1 MKISDLI
8 ADSPMTSL
16 QVRVVIVSIILVV
29 LDGYD
34 IALAAFAAP
43 FIGRDFGVSK
53 TELGMVLSGA
63 LIGMLA
69 GSVIVAPIADRMGR
83 RFTGVIGA
91 TVIAIGMF
99 IGLFA
104 TAENGTLIL
113 VISRIVTG
121 IGVGALVA
129 VVGVILSEYTN
140 KRVYPMVMAIYAA
153 AINIG
158 GLLGALIVGPMLAE
172 HGWKFGWWVGFIL
185 STLAAVGAYFLLPES
200 LTWLAEGRR
209 PDALKQ
215 LNKILMK
222 MRKPALTALP
232 KPNKSDTALDKRVG
246 LSAILSGSL
255 LWQTVLMVVAYFAY
269 MVSFY
274 FMTTWAPTSVATIN
288 GNPSLAPQLVIAFS
302 IGGIAGNIAFGLIAS
317 KVNLRILT
325 PIFLIFA
332 TATLSYFGFAGA
344 TMPTAWWTLFVAS
357 FFVCAG
363 TAGFY
368 GIIPVLY
375 PTLVRSTGY
384 GVVIGLGRFGGI
396 VAPILGGVCFDAGMG
411 MAMAFT
417 LFALPMLV
425 AGIGLFVLHLR
436 LNHLATSKTTTLAV
450 SAEGQPV
457 GRHQQTC

>member
-8 ADSPMTSL
+8 ADSPMTGL
-16 QVRVVIVSIILVV
+16 QLRVVIVSIILIV

-34 IALAAFAAP
+34 VALAAFAAP
-43 FIGRDFGVSK
+43 FIAKEFGVSK

-83 RFTGVIGA
+83 RFTGIIGA
-91 TVIAIGMF
+91 AVIALGML

-104 TAENGTLIL
+104 TAENGTLVL

-121 IGVGALVA
+121 VGVGALVA

-158 GLLGALIVGPMLAE
+158 GLLGALVVGPMLAE
-172 HGWKFGWWVGFIL
+172 YGWKFGWWVGFFL
-185 STLAAVGAYFLLPES
+185 SVLAAIGAYFLLPES

-215 LNKILMK
+215 LNKILAK
-222 MRKPALTALP
+222 MRKPLLTALP
-232 KPNKSDTALDKRVG
+232 QSSKSHTGKDNQVG
-246 LSAILSGSL
+246 VSAILSGSL
-255 LWQTVLMVVAYFAY
+255 LWQTVLMVAAYFAY

-274 FMTTWAPTSVATIN
+274 FMTTWAPTTVASIN
-288 GNPSLAPQLVIAFS
+288 QNPLLAPQLVIAFS
-302 IGGIAGNIAFGLIAS
+302 IGGIAGNIVFGFIAS
-317 KVNLRILT
+317 YVNLRILT
-325 PIFLIFA
+325 PIFLILA
-332 TATLSYFGFAGA
+332 TASLSYFGYAGA
-344 TMPTAWWTLFVAS
+344 SMPAAWWTLLIAS

-384 GVVIGLGRFGGI
+384 GVVIGLGRFGGV

-411 MAMAFT
+411 MTMAFT

-425 AGIGLFVLHLR
+425 AGIGLLILHVGLKR
-436 LNHLATSKTTTLAV
+436 
-450 SAEGQPV
+450 SAANEAAASVAGANDKQVGQPQ
-457 GRHQQTC
+457 RA

>member
-16 QVRVVIVSIILVV
+16 QMRVVIVSIILVV

-34 IALAAFAAP
+34 VALAAFAAP
-43 FIGRDFGVSK
+43 FIAKDFGVSK

-63 LIGMLA
+63 LVGMLA
-69 GSVIVAPIADRMGR
+69 GSVIVAPLADRMGR
-83 RFTGVIGA
+83 RFTGVFGA
-91 TVIAIGMF
+91 IVIALGMS

-104 TAENGTLIL
+104 TAENGTMML
-113 VISRIVTG
+113 VLSRVVTG
-121 IGVGALVA
+121 VGVGALVA

-158 GLLGALIVGPMLAE
+158 GLLGALVVGPMLAE

-185 STLAAVGAYFLLPES
+185 SALAAVGAYFLLPES

-215 LNKILMK
+215 LNKILAK
-222 MRKPALTALP
+222 MRKPVLEALP
-232 KPNKSDTALDKRVG
+232 QKSKTGADKKVG
-246 LSAILSGSL
+246 VSAILSGSL
-255 LWQTVLMVVAYFAY
+255 LWQTVLMVAAYFAY

-274 FMTTWAPTSVATIN
+274 FMTTWAPTAVASIN
-288 GNPSLAPQLVIAFS
+288 QQPLLAPQLVIAFS
-302 IGGIAGNIAFGLIAS
+302 VGGIAGNIVFGFIAS
-317 KVNLRILT
+317 YVNLRILT
-325 PIFLIFA
+325 PVFLILA
-332 TATLSYFGFAGA
+332 TAALSYFGFAGA
-344 TMPTAWWTLFVAS
+344 TMPAAWWTLLIAS

-384 GVVIGLGRFGGI
+384 GVVIGLGRFGGV

-411 MAMAFT
+411 MTMAFT
-417 LFALPMLV
+417 LFALPMLL
-425 AGIGLFVLHLR
+425 AGIGLLVLHVGLKR
-436 LNHLATSKTTTLAV
+436 SAAREAAAPVANTLATNA
-450 SAEGQPV
+450 ARP
-457 GRHQQTC
+457 QQA

>member
-16 QVRVVIVSIILVV
+16 QMRVVIISIILVV

-34 IALAAFAAP
+34 VALAAFAAP
-43 FIGRDFGVSK
+43 FIAKDFGVSK

-91 TVIAIGMF
+91 IVIALGMF

-104 TAENGTLIL
+104 TAENGTMML

-121 IGVGALVA
+121 VGVGALVA

-158 GLLGALIVGPMLAE
+158 GLLGALVVGPMLAE
-172 HGWKFGWWVGFIL
+172 HGWKFGWWVGFVL
-185 STLAAVGAYFLLPES
+185 SALAAVGAYFLLPES

-215 LNKILMK
+215 LNKILTK
-222 MRKPALTALP
+222 MRKPVLEALP
-232 KPNKSDTALDKRVG
+232 QKSKTGADKKVG
-246 LSAILSGSL
+246 VSAILSGSL
-255 LWQTVLMVVAYFAY
+255 LWQTVLMVAAYFAY

-274 FMTTWAPTSVATIN
+274 FMTTWAPTTVASIN
-288 GNPSLAPQLVIAFS
+288 QQPLLAPQLVIAFS
-302 IGGIAGNIAFGLIAS
+302 IGGIAGNIVFGFIAS
-317 KVNLRILT
+317 YVNLRILT
-325 PIFLIFA
+325 PVFLILA
-332 TATLSYFGFAGA
+332 TAALSYFGFAGA
-344 TMPTAWWTLFVAS
+344 TMPAAWWTLLIAS

-384 GVVIGLGRFGGI
+384 GVVIGLGRFGGV

-411 MAMAFT
+411 MTMAFT
-417 LFALPMLV
+417 LFALPMLL
-425 AGIGLFVLHLR
+425 AGIGLLVLHVGLKR
-436 LNHLATSKTTTLAV
+436 SAAREAAAPVASPLATNA
-450 SAEGQPV
+450 ACP
-457 GRHQQTC
+457 QQA

>member
-16 QVRVVIVSIILVV
+16 QMRVVIVSIMLVV

-34 IALAAFAAP
+34 VALAAFAAP
-43 FIGRDFGVSK
+43 FIAKDFGVSK

-91 TVIAIGMF
+91 IVIALGMF

-104 TAENGTLIL
+104 TAENGTMML

-121 IGVGALVA
+121 VGVGALVA

-158 GLLGALIVGPMLAE
+158 GLLGALVVGPMLAE
-172 HGWKFGWWVGFIL
+172 HGWKFGWWVGFVL
-185 STLAAVGAYFLLPES
+185 SALAAVGAYFLLPES

-215 LNKILMK
+215 LNKILTK
-222 MRKPALTALP
+222 MRKPVLEALP
-232 KPNKSDTALDKRVG
+232 QKSKTGADKKVG
-246 LSAILSGSL
+246 VSAILSGSL
-255 LWQTVLMVVAYFAY
+255 LWQTVLMVAAYFAY

-274 FMTTWAPTSVATIN
+274 FMTTWAPTTVASIN
-288 GNPSLAPQLVIAFS
+288 QQPLFAPQLVIAFS
-302 IGGIAGNIAFGLIAS
+302 IGGIAGNIVFGFIAS
-317 KVNLRILT
+317 YVNLRILT
-325 PIFLIFA
+325 PVFLILA
-332 TATLSYFGFAGA
+332 TAALSYFGFAGA
-344 TMPTAWWTLFVAS
+344 TMPAAWWTLLIAS

-384 GVVIGLGRFGGI
+384 GVVIGLGRFGGV

-411 MAMAFT
+411 MTMAFT
-417 LFALPMLV
+417 LFALPMLL
-425 AGIGLFVLHLR
+425 AGIGLLVLHVGLKR
-436 LNHLATSKTTTLAV
+436 SAAREAAAPVASPLATNA
-450 SAEGQPV
+450 ACP
-457 GRHQQTC
+457 QQA

>member
-16 QVRVVIVSIILVV
+16 QMRVVIISIILVV

-34 IALAAFAAP
+34 VALAAFAAP
-43 FIGRDFGVSK
+43 FIAKDFGVSK

-91 TVIAIGMF
+91 IVIALGMF

-104 TAENGTLIL
+104 TAENGTMML

-121 IGVGALVA
+121 VGVGALVA

-158 GLLGALIVGPMLAE
+158 GLLGALVVGPMLAE
-172 HGWKFGWWVGFIL
+172 HGWKFGWWVGFVL
-185 STLAAVGAYFLLPES
+185 SALAAVGAYFLLPES

-215 LNKILMK
+215 LNKILTK
-222 MRKPALTALP
+222 MRKPVLEALP
-232 KPNKSDTALDKRVG
+232 QKSKTGADKKVG
-246 LSAILSGSL
+246 VSAILSGSL
-255 LWQTVLMVVAYFAY
+255 LWQTVLMVAAYFTY

-274 FMTTWAPTSVATIN
+274 FMTTWAPTTVASIN
-288 GNPSLAPQLVIAFS
+288 QQPLLAPQLVIAFS
-302 IGGIAGNIAFGLIAS
+302 IGGIAGNIVFGFIAS
-317 KVNLRILT
+317 YVNLRILT
-325 PIFLIFA
+325 PVFLILA
-332 TATLSYFGFAGA
+332 TAALSYFGFAGA
-344 TMPTAWWTLFVAS
+344 TMPVAWWTLLIAS

-384 GVVIGLGRFGGI
+384 GVVIGLGRFGGV

-411 MAMAFT
+411 MTMAFT
-417 LFALPMLV
+417 LFALPMLL
-425 AGIGLFVLHLR
+425 AGIGLLVLHVGLKR
-436 LNHLATSKTTTLAV
+436 SATREAAAPVASPLATNA
-450 SAEGQPV
+450 ACP
-457 GRHQQTC
+457 QQA

>member
-16 QVRVVIVSIILVV
+16 QLRVVIVSIILVV

-34 IALAAFAAP
+34 VALAAFAAP
-43 FIGRDFGVSK
+43 FVAKDFGVSK

-69 GSVIVAPIADRMGR
+69 GSVIVAPIADRIGR
-83 RFTGVIGA
+83 RLTGVIGA
-91 TVIAIGMF
+91 AVIALGMF

-104 TAENGTLIL
+104 TAENGTLLL

-121 IGVGALVA
+121 VGVGALVA

-158 GLLGALIVGPMLAE
+158 GLLGAMVVGPMLAE
-172 HGWKFGWWVGFIL
+172 HGWRFGWWVGFIL
-185 STLAAVGAYFLLPES
+185 SALAAIGAYFLLPES

-209 PDALKQ
+209 RDALEQ
-215 LNKILMK
+215 LNKILAK

-232 KPNKSDTALDKRVG
+232 QSSKGNTAVDKRVG
-246 LSAILSGSL
+246 VRAILSGSL

-274 FMTTWAPTSVATIN
+274 FMTTWAPTTVATIN
-288 GNPSLAPQLVIAFS
+288 QKPLLAPQLVVAFS
-302 IGGIAGNIAFGLIAS
+302 IGGIAGNIVFGLIAS
-317 KVNLRILT
+317 YVNLRILT

-332 TATLSYFGFAGA
+332 TAALSYFGFAGA
-344 TMPTAWWTLFVAS
+344 TMPAAWWTLLVAS

-384 GVVIGLGRFGGI
+384 GVVIGLGRFGGV
-396 VAPILGGVCFDAGMG
+396 VAPILGGVCFDSGMG
-411 MAMAFT
+411 MTMAFT

-425 AGIGLFVLHLR
+425 AGIGLLVLHVGLKR
-436 LNHLATSKTTTLAV
+436 SVAREAATSV
-450 SAEGQPV
+450 DSALGMNTARP
-457 GRHQQTC
+457 QQA

>member
-16 QVRVVIVSIILVV
+16 QMRVVIVSIMLVV

-34 IALAAFAAP
+34 VALAAFAAP
-43 FIGRDFGVSK
+43 FIAKDFGVSK

-83 RFTGVIGA
+83 RFTGVVGA
-91 TVIAIGMF
+91 IVIALGMF

-104 TAENGTLIL
+104 NAENGTMML

-121 IGVGALVA
+121 VGVGALVA

-158 GLLGALIVGPMLAE
+158 GLLGALVVGPMLAE
-172 HGWKFGWWVGFIL
+172 HGWKFGWWVGFVL
-185 STLAAVGAYFLLPES
+185 SALAAVGAYFLLPES

-209 PDALKQ
+209 PDALRQ
-215 LNKILMK
+215 LNKILTK
-222 MRKPALTALP
+222 MRKPVLEALP
-232 KPNKSDTALDKRVG
+232 QKSKTGADKKVG
-246 LSAILSGSL
+246 VSAILSGSL
-255 LWQTVLMVVAYFAY
+255 LWQTVLMVAAYFAY

-274 FMTTWAPTSVATIN
+274 FMTTWAPTTVASIN
-288 GNPSLAPQLVIAFS
+288 QQPLLAPQLVIAFS
-302 IGGIAGNIAFGLIAS
+302 IGGIAGNIVFGFIAS
-317 KVNLRILT
+317 YVNLRILT
-325 PIFLIFA
+325 PVFLILA
-332 TATLSYFGFAGA
+332 TAALSYFGFAGA
-344 TMPTAWWTLFVAS
+344 TMPAAWWTLLIAS

-384 GVVIGLGRFGGI
+384 GVVIGLGRFGGV

-411 MAMAFT
+411 MTMAFT
-417 LFALPMLV
+417 LFALPMLL
-425 AGIGLFVLHLR
+425 AGIGLLVLHVGLKR
-436 LNHLATSKTTTLAV
+436 SAAREAAAPVASPLATNA
-450 SAEGQPV
+450 ACP
-457 GRHQQTC
+457 QQA

>member
-8 ADSPMTSL
+8 ADSPMTGL
-16 QVRVVIVSIILVV
+16 QLRVVIISIILVV

-34 IALAAFAAP
+34 VALAAFAAP
-43 FIGRDFGVSK
+43 FIAKDFGVSK

-91 TVIAIGMF
+91 VVIAAGMF

-104 TAENGTLIL
+104 TAENGILML

-121 IGVGALVA
+121 VGVGALVA

-158 GLLGALIVGPMLAE
+158 GLLGALVVGPMLAE
-172 HGWKFGWWVGFIL
+172 HGWKFGWWVGFVL
-185 STLAAVGAYFLLPES
+185 SALAAIAAYLLLPES

-209 PDALKQ
+209 PDALNQ
-215 LNKILMK
+215 LNKILAK
-222 MRKPALTALP
+222 MRKPTLAVLP
-232 KPNKSDTALDKRVG
+232 QSSKSSAGTQKSVG
-246 LSAILSGSL
+246 MSAIFSGSL
-255 LWQTVLMVVAYFAY
+255 LWQTVVMIAAYFAY

-274 FMTTWAPTSVATIN
+274 FMTTWAPTTVASIN
-288 GNPSLAPQLVIAFS
+288 QQPLLAPQLVIAFS
-302 IGGIAGNIAFGLIAS
+302 IGGIAGNIVFGFIAS
-317 KVNLRILT
+317 YVNLRILT
-325 PIFLIFA
+325 PVFLILA
-332 TATLSYFGFAGA
+332 TVALSYFGFAGA
-344 TMPTAWWTLFVAS
+344 TMPAAWWTLLIAS

-384 GVVIGLGRFGGI
+384 GVVIGLGRFGGV

-411 MAMAFT
+411 MTMAFT

-425 AGIGLFVLHLR
+425 AGIGLLVLHVGLKR
-436 LNHLATSKTTTLAV
+436 SASREAATSVASPLSETA
-450 SAEGQPV
+450 ARP
-457 GRHQQTC
+457 QQA

>member
-16 QVRVVIVSIILVV
+16 QMRVVIISIILVV

-34 IALAAFAAP
+34 VALAAFAAP
-43 FIGRDFGVSK
+43 FIAKDFGVSK

-83 RFTGVIGA
+83 RFTGVVGA
-91 TVIAIGMF
+91 IVIALGMF

-104 TAENGTLIL
+104 NAENGTMML

-121 IGVGALVA
+121 VGVGALVA

-158 GLLGALIVGPMLAE
+158 GLLGALVVGPMLAE
-172 HGWKFGWWVGFIL
+172 HGWKFGWWVGFVL
-185 STLAAVGAYFLLPES
+185 SALAAVGAYFLLPES

-215 LNKILMK
+215 LNKILTK
-222 MRKPALTALP
+222 MRKPVLEALP
-232 KPNKSDTALDKRVG
+232 QKSKTGADKKVG
-246 LSAILSGSL
+246 VSAILSGSL
-255 LWQTVLMVVAYFAY
+255 LWQTVLMVAAYFAY

-274 FMTTWAPTSVATIN
+274 FMTTWAPTTVASIN
-288 GNPSLAPQLVIAFS
+288 QQPLFAPQLVIAFS
-302 IGGIAGNIAFGLIAS
+302 IGGIAGNIVFGFIAS
-317 KVNLRILT
+317 YVNLRILT
-325 PIFLIFA
+325 PVFLILA
-332 TATLSYFGFAGA
+332 TAALSYFGFAGA
-344 TMPTAWWTLFVAS
+344 TMPAAWWTLLIAS

-384 GVVIGLGRFGGI
+384 GVVIGLGRFGGV

-411 MAMAFT
+411 MTMAFT
-417 LFALPMLV
+417 LFALPMLL
-425 AGIGLFVLHLR
+425 AGIGLLVLHVGLKR
-436 LNHLATSKTTTLAV
+436 SAAREAAAPVASPLATNA
-450 SAEGQPV
+450 ACP
-457 GRHQQTC
+457 QQA

>member
-16 QVRVVIVSIILVV
+16 QMRVVIVSIMLVV

-34 IALAAFAAP
+34 VALAAFAAP
-43 FIGRDFGVSK
+43 FIAKDFGVSK

-83 RFTGVIGA
+83 RFTGVVGA
-91 TVIAIGMF
+91 IVIALGMF

-104 TAENGTLIL
+104 NAENGTMML

-121 IGVGALVA
+121 VGVGALVA

-158 GLLGALIVGPMLAE
+158 GLLGALVVGPMLAE
-172 HGWKFGWWVGFIL
+172 HGWKFGWWVGFVL
-185 STLAAVGAYFLLPES
+185 SALAAVGAYFLLPES

-215 LNKILMK
+215 LNKILTK
-222 MRKPALTALP
+222 MRKPVLEALP
-232 KPNKSDTALDKRVG
+232 QKSKTGADKKVG
-246 LSAILSGSL
+246 VSAILSGSL
-255 LWQTVLMVVAYFAY
+255 LWQTVLMVAAYFAY

-274 FMTTWAPTSVATIN
+274 FMTTWAPTTVASIN
-288 GNPSLAPQLVIAFS
+288 QQPLLAPQLVIAFS
-302 IGGIAGNIAFGLIAS
+302 IGGIAGNIVFGFIAS
-317 KVNLRILT
+317 YVNLRILT
-325 PIFLIFA
+325 PVFLILA
-332 TATLSYFGFAGA
+332 TAALSYFGFAGA
-344 TMPTAWWTLFVAS
+344 TMPAAWWTLLIAS

-384 GVVIGLGRFGGI
+384 GVVIGLGRFGGV

-411 MAMAFT
+411 MTMAFT
-417 LFALPMLV
+417 LFALPMLL
-425 AGIGLFVLHLR
+425 AGIGLLVLHVGLKR
-436 LNHLATSKTTTLAV
+436 SAAREAAAPVASPLATNA
-450 SAEGQPV
+450 ACP
-457 GRHQQTC
+457 QQA

>member
-16 QVRVVIVSIILVV
+16 QMRVVIVSIMLVV

-34 IALAAFAAP
+34 VALAAFAAP
-43 FIGRDFGVSK
+43 FIAKDFGVSK

-83 RFTGVIGA
+83 RFTGVVGA
-91 TVIAIGMF
+91 IVIALGMF

-104 TAENGTLIL
+104 NAENGTMML

-121 IGVGALVA
+121 VGVGALVA

-158 GLLGALIVGPMLAE
+158 GLLGALVVGPMLAE
-172 HGWKFGWWVGFIL
+172 HGWKFGWWVGFVL
-185 STLAAVGAYFLLPES
+185 SALAAVGAYFLLPES

-209 PDALKQ
+209 PDALRQ
-215 LNKILMK
+215 LNKILTK
-222 MRKPALTALP
+222 MRKPVLEALP
-232 KPNKSDTALDKRVG
+232 QKSKTGADKKVG
-246 LSAILSGSL
+246 VSAILSGSL
-255 LWQTVLMVVAYFAY
+255 LWQTVLMVAAYFAY

-274 FMTTWAPTSVATIN
+274 FMTTWAPTTVASIN
-288 GNPSLAPQLVIAFS
+288 QQPLFAPQLVIAFS
-302 IGGIAGNIAFGLIAS
+302 IGGIAGNIVFGFIAS
-317 KVNLRILT
+317 YVNLRILT
-325 PIFLIFA
+325 PVFLILA
-332 TATLSYFGFAGA
+332 TAALSYFGFAGA
-344 TMPTAWWTLFVAS
+344 TMPAAWWTLLIAS

-384 GVVIGLGRFGGI
+384 GVVIGLGRFGGV

-411 MAMAFT
+411 MTMAFT
-417 LFALPMLV
+417 LFALPMLL
-425 AGIGLFVLHLR
+425 AGIGLLVLHVGLKR
-436 LNHLATSKTTTLAV
+436 SAAREAAAPVASPLATNA
-450 SAEGQPV
+450 ACP
-457 GRHQQTC
+457 QQA

>member
-16 QVRVVIVSIILVV
+16 QMRVVIVSIMLVV

-34 IALAAFAAP
+34 VALAAFAAP
-43 FIGRDFGVSK
+43 FIAKDFGVSK

-83 RFTGVIGA
+83 RFTGVVGA
-91 TVIAIGMF
+91 IVIALGMF

-104 TAENGTLIL
+104 NAENGTMML

-121 IGVGALVA
+121 VGVGALVA

-158 GLLGALIVGPMLAE
+158 GLLGALVVGPMLAE
-172 HGWKFGWWVGFIL
+172 HGWKFGWWVGFVL
-185 STLAAVGAYFLLPES
+185 SALAAVGAYFLLPES

-215 LNKILMK
+215 LNKILTK
-222 MRKPALTALP
+222 MRKPVLEALP
-232 KPNKSDTALDKRVG
+232 QKSKTGADKKVG
-246 LSAILSGSL
+246 VSAILSGSL
-255 LWQTVLMVVAYFAY
+255 LWQTVLMVAAYFTY

-274 FMTTWAPTSVATIN
+274 FMTTWAPTTVASIN
-288 GNPSLAPQLVIAFS
+288 QQPLLAPQLVIAFS
-302 IGGIAGNIAFGLIAS
+302 IGGIAGNIVFGFIAS
-317 KVNLRILT
+317 YVNLRILT
-325 PIFLIFA
+325 PVFLILA
-332 TATLSYFGFAGA
+332 TAALSYFGFAGA
-344 TMPTAWWTLFVAS
+344 TMPAAWWTLLIAS

-384 GVVIGLGRFGGI
+384 GVVIGLGRFGGV

-411 MAMAFT
+411 MTMAFT
-417 LFALPMLV
+417 LFALPMLL
-425 AGIGLFVLHLR
+425 AGIGLLVLHVGLKR
-436 LNHLATSKTTTLAV
+436 SAAREAAAPVASPLATNA
-450 SAEGQPV
+450 ACP
-457 GRHQQTC
+457 QQA

>member
-16 QVRVVIVSIILVV
+16 QMRVVIISIILVV

-34 IALAAFAAP
+34 VALAAFAAP
-43 FIGRDFGVSK
+43 FIAKDFGVSK

-83 RFTGVIGA
+83 RFTGVIGVI
-91 TVIAIGMF
+91 VIALGMF

-104 TAENGTLIL
+104 TAENGTMML

-121 IGVGALVA
+121 VGVGALVA

-158 GLLGALIVGPMLAE
+158 GLLGALVVGPMLAE
-172 HGWKFGWWVGFIL
+172 HGWKFGWWVGFVL
-185 STLAAVGAYFLLPES
+185 SALAAVGAYFLLPES

-215 LNKILMK
+215 LNKILTK
-222 MRKPALTALP
+222 MRKPVLEALP
-232 KPNKSDTALDKRVG
+232 QKSKTGADKKVG
-246 LSAILSGSL
+246 VSAILSGSL
-255 LWQTVLMVVAYFAY
+255 LWQTVLMVAAYFAY

-274 FMTTWAPTSVATIN
+274 FMTTWAPTTVASIN
-288 GNPSLAPQLVIAFS
+288 QQPLLAPQLVIAFS
-302 IGGIAGNIAFGLIAS
+302 IGGIAGNIVFGFIAS
-317 KVNLRILT
+317 YVNLRILT
-325 PIFLIFA
+325 PVFLILA
-332 TATLSYFGFAGA
+332 TAALSYFGFAGA
-344 TMPTAWWTLFVAS
+344 TMPVAWWTLLIAS

-384 GVVIGLGRFGGI
+384 GVVIGLGRFGGV

-411 MAMAFT
+411 MTMAFT
-417 LFALPMLV
+417 LFALPMLL
-425 AGIGLFVLHLR
+425 AGIGLLVLH
-436 LNHLATSKTTTLAV
+436 
-450 SAEGQPV
+450 V
-457 GRHQQTC
+457 GLKRSGNS

>member
-16 QVRVVIVSIILVV
+16 QMRVVIISIILVV

-34 IALAAFAAP
+34 VALAAFAAP
-43 FIGRDFGVSK
+43 FIAKDFGVSK

-91 TVIAIGMF
+91 IVIALGMF

-104 TAENGTLIL
+104 TAENGTMML

-121 IGVGALVA
+121 VGVGALVA

-158 GLLGALIVGPMLAE
+158 GLLGALVVGPMLAE
-172 HGWKFGWWVGFIL
+172 HGWKFGWWVGFVL
-185 STLAAVGAYFLLPES
+185 SALAAVGAYFLLPES

-215 LNKILMK
+215 LNKILTK
-222 MRKPALTALP
+222 MRKPVLEALP
-232 KPNKSDTALDKRVG
+232 QKSKTGADKKVG
-246 LSAILSGSL
+246 VSAILSGSL
-255 LWQTVLMVVAYFAY
+255 LWQTVLMVAAYFTY

-274 FMTTWAPTSVATIN
+274 FMTTWAPTTVASIN
-288 GNPSLAPQLVIAFS
+288 QQPLLAPQLVIAFS
-302 IGGIAGNIAFGLIAS
+302 IGGIAGNIVFGFIAS
-317 KVNLRILT
+317 YVNLRILT
-325 PIFLIFA
+325 PVFLILA
-332 TATLSYFGFAGA
+332 TAALSYFGFAGA
-344 TMPTAWWTLFVAS
+344 TMPAAWWTLLIAS

-384 GVVIGLGRFGGI
+384 GVVIGLGRFGGV

-411 MAMAFT
+411 MTMAFT
-417 LFALPMLV
+417 LFALPMLL
-425 AGIGLFVLHLR
+425 AGIGLLVLHVGLKR
-436 LNHLATSKTTTLAV
+436 SAAREAAAPVASPLATNA
-450 SAEGQPV
+450 ACP
-457 GRHQQTC
+457 QQA

>member
-16 QVRVVIVSIILVV
+16 QMRVVIVSIMLVV

-34 IALAAFAAP
+34 VALAAFAAP
-43 FIGRDFGVSK
+43 FIAKDFGVSK

-91 TVIAIGMF
+91 IVIALGMF

-104 TAENGTLIL
+104 TAENGTMML

-121 IGVGALVA
+121 VGVGALVA

-158 GLLGALIVGPMLAE
+158 GLLGALVVGPMLAE
-172 HGWKFGWWVGFIL
+172 HGWKFGWWVGFVL
-185 STLAAVGAYFLLPES
+185 SALAAVGAYFLLPES

-215 LNKILMK
+215 LNKILTK
-222 MRKPALTALP
+222 MRKPVLEALP
-232 KPNKSDTALDKRVG
+232 QKSKTGADKKVG
-246 LSAILSGSL
+246 VSAILSGSL
-255 LWQTVLMVVAYFAY
+255 LWQTVLMVAAYFAY

-274 FMTTWAPTSVATIN
+274 FMTTWAPTTVASIN
-288 GNPSLAPQLVIAFS
+288 QQPLLAPQLVIAFS
-302 IGGIAGNIAFGLIAS
+302 IGGIAGNIVFGFIAS
-317 KVNLRILT
+317 YVNLRILT
-325 PIFLIFA
+325 PVFLILA
-332 TATLSYFGFAGA
+332 TAALSYFGFAGA
-344 TMPTAWWTLFVAS
+344 TMPAAWWTLLIAS

-384 GVVIGLGRFGGI
+384 GVVIGLGRFGGV

-411 MAMAFT
+411 MTMAFT
-417 LFALPMLV
+417 LFALPMLL
-425 AGIGLFVLHLR
+425 AGIGLLVLHVGLKR
-436 LNHLATSKTTTLAV
+436 SAAREAAAPVASPLATNA
-450 SAEGQPV
+450 ACP
-457 GRHQQTC
+457 QQA